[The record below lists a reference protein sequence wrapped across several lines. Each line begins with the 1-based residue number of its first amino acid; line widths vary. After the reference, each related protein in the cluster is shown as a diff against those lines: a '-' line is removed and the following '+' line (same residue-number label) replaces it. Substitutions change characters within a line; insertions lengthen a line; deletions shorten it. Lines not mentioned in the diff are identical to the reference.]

1 MTVLTVA
8 AVTALAL
15 APACG
20 SAGPDSD
27 FARRLVA
34 TAQAE
39 SGLDPYIIHINGSPG
54 GSRHYATEQDAI
66 TAARALDAAGVDFDA
81 GLMQVNRRQFAHH
94 GLTLSIGSVFD
105 GCTSMRA
112 GADHLADDVSSVWDL
127 ASRRYNCGGITCGA
141 AYARRVDA
149 LVSRVGAAAGPPLSP
164 SLPPCAPAWD
174 AWAIATCSTAPGKH
188 HGN

>member
-94 GLTLSIGSVFD
+94 GLTLSFGSAFD

-112 GADHLADDVSSVWDL
+112 GADHLADDVRSVWNL
-127 ASRRYNCGGITCGA
+127 ASRRYNCGDITCGA

-149 LVSRVGAAAGPPLSP
+149 LVSRVGAATGPPLSP
-164 SLPPCAPAWD
+164 SSPPCAPAWD
-174 AWAIATCSTAPGKH
+174 AWAIAACSTAPGKH
-188 HGN
+188 HRN

>member
-1 MTVLTVA
+1 MTALTLA

-15 APACG
+15 SPACG
-20 SAGPDSD
+20 GAGPDSD

-39 SGLDPYIIHINGSPG
+39 SGLDPYTIHINGSA
-54 GSRHYATEQDAI
+54 SATRHYATEWDAI
-66 TAARALDAAGVDFDA
+66 DAARALDAAGTDYDA
-81 GLMQVNRRQFAHH
+81 GLMQINRRQFAHH
-94 GLTLSIGSVFD
+94 GLTLSIGSAFD

-112 GADHLADDVSSVWDL
+112 GADHLADDVRSVWNL

-141 AYARRVDA
+141 TYARRVDA
-149 LVSRVGAAAGPPLSP
+149 LVSRAGAAAVPPLSP
-164 SLPPCAPAWD
+164 SSHPCAPAWD
-174 AWAIATCSTAPGKH
+174 AWAIAACSTAPGKH

>member
-1 MTVLTVA
+1 MTVLTLA

-15 APACG
+15 SPACG
-20 SAGPDSD
+20 GAEPDSD
-27 FARRLVA
+27 FARRLIA

-39 SGLDPYIIHINGSPG
+39 SGFDPYTVHINGSAG
-54 GSRHYATEQDAI
+54 GTWHYATERDAI

-94 GLTLSIGSVFD
+94 GLTLNIGSTFD

-112 GADHLADDVSSVWDL
+112 GADHLADDVRLVWSL

-149 LVSRVGAAAGPPLSP
+149 LVSRVGAAGPPLSP
-164 SLPPCAPAWD
+164 SSPPCAPAWD
-174 AWAIATCSTAPGKH
+174 AWAIAACSTAPGKH

>member
-1 MTVLTVA
+1 MTVLTLA

-15 APACG
+15 SPACG
-20 SAGPDSD
+20 GAGPDSE

-34 TAQAE
+34 TAQVE
-39 SGLDPYIIHINGSPG
+39 SGLDPYAIHINGPG
-54 GSRHYATEQDAI
+54 GGARHFGTEQDAI
-66 TAARALDAAGVDFDA
+66 TAASALDAAGVDFDA
-81 GLMQVNRRQFAHH
+81 GLMQVNRRQFARH
-94 GLTLSIGSVFD
+94 GLTLRIGSAFD

-112 GADHLADDVSSVWDL
+112 GADHLANDIRSVWTL

-149 LVSRVGAAAGPPLSP
+149 LVSRVGAAASPLLSP
-164 SLPPCAPAWD
+164 SSPLCAPAWD
-174 AWAIATCSTAPGKH
+174 AWAIAACSTAPGKH

>member
-1 MTVLTVA
+1 MTVLTLA

-15 APACG
+15 SPACG
-20 SAGPDSD
+20 GAGPDSD

-39 SGLDPYIIHINGSPG
+39 SGLDPDTIHNHGSAG
-54 GSRHYATEQDAI
+54 DTRHYATERDAMD
-66 TAARALDAAGVDFDA
+66 AARAVDAAGVDFDA

-94 GLTLSIGSVFD
+94 GLTLSIGSAFD

-112 GADHLADDVSSVWDL
+112 GADHLADDVRSVWNL

-141 AYARRVDA
+141 AYARQVDA
-149 LVSRVGAAAGPPLSP
+149 LVSRVGTAAGPRPSLSP
-164 SLPPCAPAWD
+164 PPCAPAWD
-174 AWAIATCSTAPGKH
+174 AWAIAACSTAPGKP

>member
-1 MTVLTVA
+1 MTVLTLA
-8 AVTALAL
+8 AVAALAL
-15 APACG
+15 SPACG
-20 SAGPDSD
+20 GAGPDSD

-39 SGLDPYIIHINGSPG
+39 SGLDPYTIYIDGPG
-54 GSRHYATEQDAI
+54 GGARHFGTEQDAI

-94 GLTLSIGSVFD
+94 GLTLSIGSAFD

-112 GADHLADDVSSVWDL
+112 GADHLADDVRSVWNL

-149 LVSRVGAAAGPPLSP
+149 LVSRVGAAAGPLPSP
-164 SLPPCAPAWD
+164 SSPRCAPAWD
-174 AWAIATCSTAPGKH
+174 AWAIAACSTAPGKH

>member
-15 APACG
+15 SPACG
-20 SAGPDSD
+20 GAGPDSD

-39 SGLDPYIIHINGSPG
+39 SGLDPYTIYIDGPG
-54 GSRHYATEQDAI
+54 GGARHFGTEQDAI
-66 TAARALDAAGVDFDA
+66 TAARALDASGVDFDA

-94 GLTLSIGSVFD
+94 RLTLCIGSAFD

-112 GADHLADDVSSVWDL
+112 GADHLADDVRSVWNL

-149 LVSRVGAAAGPPLSP
+149 LVSRASAAAGPLLSP
-164 SLPPCAPAWD
+164 SPPPCAPAWD
-174 AWAIATCSTAPGKH
+174 AWAIAACSTAPGKH